1 MKELESHN
9 KPGKPEIDA
18 VAPVKKQKVVDKLYP
33 LPGHRIFELDL
44 RTGIINEVLPE
55 KVSVVLVPEI
65 DIRTGRVTGGSTT
78 QKHGGVKRKEGCLY
92 VSALNSRSADKHFC
106 RLLNKPYKNKK
117 K

>member
-65 DIRTGRVTGGSTT
+65 DIRTGRVTGKSTS
-78 QKHGGVKRKEGCLY
+78 QKVSEVVRRDGCRY
-92 VSALNSRSADKHFC
+92 VTALNAKNSDKHFC